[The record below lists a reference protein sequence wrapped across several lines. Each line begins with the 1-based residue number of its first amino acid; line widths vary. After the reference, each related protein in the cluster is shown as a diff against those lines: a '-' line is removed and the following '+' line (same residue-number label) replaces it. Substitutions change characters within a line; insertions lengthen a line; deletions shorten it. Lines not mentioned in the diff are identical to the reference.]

1 MIRLL
6 MNRMSA
12 SSQRDDTGSLQHRG
26 RPERAPPFR
35 HDHDRSQRQRHHS
48 VCRLRGQEGTGDRQ
62 YQWSHANHA
71 NAL

>member
-1 MIRLL
+1 

-26 RPERAPPFR
+26 RPERAPPFC
-35 HDHDRSQRQRHHS
+35 HDHDRPQRQRHHA

-62 YQWSHANHA
+62 HRRNRADHAD
-71 NAL
+71 AL